1 MFHQA
6 GKDCIYRSRL
16 VADRFHLMKYIN
28 RVCSLTGDMA
38 AINKGRFYKYIWRWN
53 LTALKKLLTRIDHKY
68 GPSKAVGDA
77 RTNFINNWDGIKM
90 AFHDKHVLGC
100 SAEGHVSS
108 VFSDCM
114 SSLPMGWSKTGSNHM
129 CKLRCYVRNYG
140 REHVIDLVRWRR
152 EQAIRAQM
160 LPTGTDNFVEKPSPR
175 HFTMQQRE
183 AAAYAERM
191 QASLG
196 EYRTARKILAIRQ
209 LIVNI

>member
-1 MFHQA
+1 
-6 GKDCIYRSRL
+6 
-16 VADRFHLMKYIN
+16 
-28 RVCSLTGDMA
+28 
-38 AINKGRFYKYIWRWN
+38 
-53 LTALKKLLTRIDHKY
+53 
-68 GPSKAVGDA
+68 
-77 RTNFINNWDGIKM
+77 M
-90 AFHDKHVLGC
+90 AFHDKHVLGG

-196 EYRTARKILAIRQ
+196 
-209 LIVNI
+209 